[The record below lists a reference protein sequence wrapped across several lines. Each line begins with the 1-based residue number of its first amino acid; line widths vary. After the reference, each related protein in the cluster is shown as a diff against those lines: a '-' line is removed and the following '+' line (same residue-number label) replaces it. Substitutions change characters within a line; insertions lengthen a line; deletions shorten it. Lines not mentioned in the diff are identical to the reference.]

1 MAISERLKDLR
12 KKKGLTQAELA
23 KKVGL
28 SIATIQG
35 YEQGKYEPKYE
46 NLCNLA
52 IALDAGILDLVN
64 KEEFKKMEDI
74 RVQEI
79 MQEQLK
85 SGRIRMIENKE
96 MLIIGNYSK
105 LNDVGKNKLLEYSED
120 LAGNPKYQADK

>member
-52 IALDAGILDLVN
+52 IALDVGILDLVN